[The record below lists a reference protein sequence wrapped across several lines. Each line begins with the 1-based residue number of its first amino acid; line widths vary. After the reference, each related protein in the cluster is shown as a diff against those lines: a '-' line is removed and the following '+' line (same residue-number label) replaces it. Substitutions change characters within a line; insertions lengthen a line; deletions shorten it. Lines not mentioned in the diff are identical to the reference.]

1 MTTIRRARWLAV
13 LLALALVA
21 AACTS
26 SGTSD
31 TTEDA
36 TNTTPAAGG
45 ETEGSTA
52 PETEEPTAPTEF
64 DRAETLYT
72 GGKQWSPP
80 ANWNPINSDYVTG
93 IFGLVYEPMF
103 LYDPLTDEY
112 IPWLAESG
120 EWTGDNTYEVTLRE
134 GMTWTDGEAI
144 GSDDVVTTFNLA
156 QFPSNRFSV
165 VWQSLESVE
174 ANGDLGV
181 TFTFTDPAYQQ
192 WRQQLYQ
199 MPIVPH
205 HLWAERSEEEVAQ
218 GANEGPVGSGP
229 YMYESHDQTRQ
240 VYVRNDGWWG
250 TEALGLEMAPTRIVD
265 LVNINNNTAL
275 GQVLE
280 GNIDLNNNFL
290 PGVSRLKESG
300 YGLHTY
306 FEEAPYMLAANT
318 AWLVP
323 NTTQPPLD
331 DPAFRRALAF
341 SVDTSQIVNG
351 VYGNMVS
358 AASPTGLLPVWDEYI
373 DQAVVDEHGFSYNPD
388 QARTIL
394 ADAGYVDG
402 DGDGFVEAPDGS
414 AIDLSLI
421 VPNGWTDWM
430 ESIRVI
436 SDGAAEVGIRVTPEF
451 PDFAALLEARN
462 SGNFD
467 LVINNEKQ
475 ISATPWEYFD
485 YMFRLPIEEQQV
497 TSNFSRYENEDAW
510 NLVQQFDQTPET
522 DTAALQ
528 DIASQLEEILLTD
541 LPVIPLWYNGAW
553 SQANTGVWSGWPSAE
568 GENNYFP
575 VTWNGWWTMTGVL
588 MLSELEPTP
597 EG

>member
-1 MTTIRRARWLAV
+1 
-13 LLALALVA
+13 
-21 AACTS
+21 
-26 SGTSD
+26 
-31 TTEDA
+31 
-36 TNTTPAAGG
+36 
-45 ETEGSTA
+45 
-52 PETEEPTAPTEF
+52 
-64 DRAETLYT
+64 
-72 GGKQWSPP
+72 
-80 ANWNPINSDYVTG
+80 
-93 IFGLVYEPMF
+93 
-103 LYDPLTDEY
+103 
-112 IPWLAESG
+112 
-120 EWTGDNTYEVTLRE
+120 
-134 GMTWTDGEAI
+134 
-144 GSDDVVTTFNLA
+144 
-156 QFPSNRFSV
+156 
-165 VWQSLESVE
+165 
-174 ANGDLGV
+174 
-181 TFTFTDPAYQQ
+181 
-192 WRQQLYQ
+192 
-199 MPIVPH
+199 
-205 HLWAERSEEEVAQ
+205 
-218 GANEGPVGSGP
+218 
-229 YMYESHDQTRQ
+229 
-240 VYVRNDGWWG
+240 
-250 TEALGLEMAPTRIVD
+250 
-265 LVNINNNTAL
+265 
-275 GQVLE
+275 
-280 GNIDLNNNFL
+280 
-290 PGVSRLKESG
+290 LKESG

-373 DQAVVDEHGFSYNPD
+373 DDAVVEEHGFSYNPD
-388 QARTIL
+388 EARSIL
-394 ADAGYVDG
+394 ADAGYVDN

-568 GENNYFP
+568 GDNNYFP

-588 MLSELEPTP
+588 MLAELEPTP